1 MATPSPYCISS
12 ASRCSGARVLLAGRD
27 APGIGGLRKAALKIG
42 NQATAGLR
50 LRCYDRR
57 MDNCRIGWRWF
68 VVVLWSAIFLT
79 GVTTLEAGARR
90 FTYVYEA
97 TTAAPGSIESENWIT
112 WSTSPR
118 EERRFNAVD
127 FRNEIEFG
135 VTEHF
140 QASVYV
146 ADWGYREDPGSNE
159 HGFSYQD
166 SAIELIYNLTNPTT
180 DLLGLALYGEFRG
193 GPEELELE
201 SKVILQKNV
210 GRFVIA
216 YNGTLEA
223 TWEGDRLEERG
234 GELSQSFGVSYE
246 VSPALLLGAE
256 LLHEIDI
263 PDWSRAEDSILYG
276 GPNLSYR
283 RGNWWA
289 TVTPLAQLTNVA
301 SEVDFQTRLIFGFS
315 F

>member
-1 MATPSPYCISS
+1 MGKFRIVSSLLIAARFAAIGFVTLSS
-12 ASRCSGARVLLAGRD
+12 A
-27 APGIGGLRKAALKIG
+27 
-42 NQATAGLR
+42 
-50 LRCYDRR
+50 
-57 MDNCRIGWRWF
+57 
-68 VVVLWSAIFLT
+68 
-79 GVTTLEAGARR
+79 EAGARR

-97 TTAAPGSIESENWIT
+97 TTSAPGSFEFET
-112 WSTSPR
+112 WATWKISPR
-118 EERRFNAVD
+118 EERRFNALD
-127 FRNEIEFG
+127 FRHELEFG
-135 VTEHF
+135 ITDRL
-140 QASVYV
+140 QAAIYV
-146 ADWGYREDPGSNE
+146 ADWGYEEDPSSNE

-180 DLLGLALYGEFRG
+180 DLLGSAIYGEFRG

-201 SKVILQKNV
+201 SKIILQKNI

-223 TWEGDRLEERG
+223 KWEGERFDERG
-234 GELSQSFGVSYE
+234 GEFAQSLGVSYE
-246 VSPALLLGAE
+246 ISPAWLVGAE
-256 LLHEIDI
+256 LLHEIDL
-263 PDWSRAEDSILYG
+263 PDWSEAEDSVVYA
-276 GPNLSYR
+276 GPNVSYR

>member
-1 MATPSPYCISS
+1 MVKFRTVSRSLVIAYFA
-12 ASRCSGARVLLAGRD
+12 ASFL
-27 APGIGGLRKAALKIG
+27 IGLG
-42 NQATAGLR
+42 TAEG
-50 LRCYDRR
+50 
-57 MDNCRIGWRWF
+57 
-68 VVVLWSAIFLT
+68 
-79 GVTTLEAGARR
+79 GARR

-112 WSTSPR
+112 WATSPR
-118 EERRFNAVD
+118 EERRFNGLD
-127 FRNEIEFG
+127 FRHEIEFG
-135 VTEHF
+135 VTERL
-140 QASVYV
+140 QAAIYV
-146 ADWGYREDPGSNE
+146 ADWGYRENPDANE

-180 DLLGLALYGEFRG
+180 DLLGLALYSEVRG

-216 YNGTLEA
+216 YNATLEA
-223 TWEGDRLEERG
+223 KWEGDRLEERG
-234 GELSQSFGVSYE
+234 GEFSQSLGVSYE
-246 VSPALLLGAE
+246 ISPALLVGGE
-256 LLHEIDI
+256 LLHEIDL
-263 PDWSRAEDSILYG
+263 PDWARAEDSVLYA

-289 TVTPLAQLTNVA
+289 TVTPLAQLTNVGL
-301 SEVDFQTRLIFGFS
+301 EVDFQTRLIFGFS